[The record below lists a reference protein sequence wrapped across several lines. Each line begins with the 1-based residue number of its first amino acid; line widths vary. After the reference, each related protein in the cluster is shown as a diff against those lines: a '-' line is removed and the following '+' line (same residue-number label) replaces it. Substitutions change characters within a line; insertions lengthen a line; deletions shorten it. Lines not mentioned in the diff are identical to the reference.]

1 MLVDDEEAS
10 LRSAGLT
17 LEYAG
22 IDNIIKLQDS
32 RQVIPLLANQEVE
45 LILLDLNMPHI
56 SGEKNLEVITREFP
70 EIPVIVITG
79 INDLDM
85 AVKCMRMGAADYIVK
100 PVDPDLLVA
109 RVKRTVEVLELAIEN
124 SALRNS
130 FLSTEL
136 NNPEA
141 FKGIVTRNPA
151 MHAIFRYVEMVA
163 ETNRSVLISG
173 ETGVGKELIAG
184 CIHELSGRQGDFISI
199 NVAGLDD
206 TLFTDTLFGHERGAF
221 TGAEQKRAGL
231 IERAAG
237 GTLFLDEIGDLE
249 IPSQIKLL
257 RLLQEGEYYPLGSDI
272 SKRANTRLV
281 VATPHDLQKLQQ
293 EGKFRKDLYYR
304 LCTHEIQIPPL
315 RERMEDLPLLLVKF
329 LQEAA
334 AAQKKKIPTPP
345 PELPVLLSTYHFLGN
360 IRELQSMVFDAVA
373 QHEKGTLS
381 MQSFR
386 KVLGKTRRN
395 TGNALEE
402 KTPITPEFLDG
413 ISPEQSFPTLKEIQR
428 LLIERAL
435 QRAEGNQTIAA
446 QLLGISRQALNK
458 RLKQFHS

>member
-1 MLVDDEEAS
+1 MLLVDDEEAS

-70 EIPVIVITG
+70 GIPVIVITG
-79 INDLDM
+79 INDLDL

-109 RVKRTVEVLELAIEN
+109 RVKRTVEILELAIEN

-151 MHAIFRYVEMVA
+151 MYAIFRYVEMVA
-163 ETNRSVLISG
+163 ETNRPVLITG
-173 ETGVGKELIAG
+173 ETGVGKELIAS
-184 CIHELSGRQGDFISI
+184 CIHDLSGRPGEFVSI
-199 NVAGLDD
+199 NAAGLDD
-206 TLFTDTLFGHERGAF
+206 TLFTDTLFGHEKGAF

-231 IERAAG
+231 IERARG

-257 RLLQEGEYYPLGSDI
+257 RLLQEGEYYPLGSDTP
-272 SKRANTRLV
+272 KKDYTRIV
-281 VATPHDLQKLQQ
+281 VATLHDLQKLQQ
-293 EGKFRKDLYYR
+293 EGKFRKDLYY
-304 LCTHEIQIPPL
+304 
-315 RERMEDLPLLLVKF
+315 
-329 LQEAA
+329 
-334 AAQKKKIPTPP
+334 PT
-345 PELPVLLSTYHFLGN
+345 
-360 IRELQSMVFDAVA
+360 
-373 QHEKGTLS
+373 
-381 MQSFR
+381 
-386 KVLGKTRRN
+386 
-395 TGNALEE
+395 
-402 KTPITPEFLDG
+402 
-413 ISPEQSFPTLKEIQR
+413 FPR
-428 LLIERAL
+428 
-435 QRAEGNQTIAA
+435 
-446 QLLGISRQALNK
+446 
-458 RLKQFHS
+458 